1 MPASNTEQGNVPNNK
16 ETAPNDA
23 IGAYTY
29 EELSEMPANE
39 LLDLFIQNGLV
50 VNDDLKASYTEE
62 ELSTLFKENFHLWHT
77 GVSAHS
83 YTAYIDL
90 AEQTKAIYDKIAEP
104 SPLQNE
110 LSEIPG
116 GTTHVIDIWDQTTRE
131 QITCASALEKFWE
144 DETNEY
150 YFACIK
156 SDYVMVMDS
165 TGRIIDVVTAL
176 EEGLITVEDLDTY
189 CIGYA
194 AKPKSSDTTTE
205 EVTNNQEL
213 PLTIVSNEKTI
224 IPYFHLV
231 NSKTWDGEYFVIGDG
246 VDLSAVLDELEA
258 DERIPRVEYSQDF
271 DVVLGDGVRITHIL
285 LFDETFNQLDMIWNL
300 ADLSQLGAGNY
311 YIGIVIGQEGDYIAE
326 VNEKESVGWA
336 CVVQLTIKFD

>member
-1 MPASNTEQGNVPNNK
+1 MKKLMTLVLAVVCVVSLFGCAAAGHENEIQTHNAPQEDLLANNRNTPTETIENPNTTDGENK
-16 ETAPNDA
+16 D
-23 IGAYTY
+23 
-29 EELSEMPANE
+29 
-39 LLDLFIQNGLV
+39 
-50 VNDDLKASYTEE
+50 
-62 ELSTLFKENFHLWHT
+62 
-77 GVSAHS
+77 
-83 YTAYIDL
+83 
-90 AEQTKAIYDKIAEP
+90 
-104 SPLQNE
+104 

-116 GTTHVIDIWDQTTRE
+116 ASVHVVDIWDQTAKE
-131 QITCASALEKFWE
+131 PIACASALEKFWE

-224 IPYFHLV
+224 IPYFHLA
-231 NSKTWDGEYFVIGDG
+231 NSKTWDGEYFVVGDG
-246 VDLSAVLDELEA
+246 VDLSAVLEELEA

-300 ADLSQLGAGNY
+300 ADLSQLDAGNY

-326 VNEKESVGWA
+326 ANEKESVSWA

>member
-39 LLDLFIQNGLV
+39 QLDLFIQNGLV

-150 YFACIK
+150 YFECIK
-156 SDYVMVMDS
+156 SQYIIVMDS
-165 TGRIIDVVTAL
+165 TGGTVDVVTAL
-176 EEGLITVEDLDTY
+176 EEGLITIETLDSYGIKYDT
-189 CIGYA
+189 
-194 AKPKSSDTTTE
+194 KPKS
-205 EVTNNQEL
+205 
-213 PLTIVSNEKTI
+213 
-224 IPYFHLV
+224 
-231 NSKTWDGEYFVIGDG
+231 
-246 VDLSAVLDELEA
+246 
-258 DERIPRVEYSQDF
+258 
-271 DVVLGDGVRITHIL
+271 
-285 LFDETFNQLDMIWNL
+285 
-300 ADLSQLGAGNY
+300 
-311 YIGIVIGQEGDYIAE
+311 
-326 VNEKESVGWA
+326 
-336 CVVQLTIKFD
+336 